1 MNYNQE
7 LQNYTYGVYARKS
20 SESED
25 KQVQS
30 IDRQIDDFLEL
41 QIREDLTFYEQVI
54 KESKSAFSLGREGF
68 AKLVELTQKGKIN
81 AWLCWHANR
90 LSRNPIDAGIII
102 HLMDLGLLHH
112 IKTPTRIYFNTP
124 TDKMMLQIEFTM
136 SKKDSDDKSV
146 FVKSGLKFSC
156 VQFGH

>member
-81 AWLCWHANR
+81 CVA
-90 LSRNPIDAGIII
+90 
-102 HLMDLGLLHH
+102 LLA
-112 IKTPTRIYFNTP
+112 R
-124 TDKMMLQIEFTM
+124 
-136 SKKDSDDKSV
+136 
-146 FVKSGLKFSC
+146 
-156 VQFGH
+156 